1 MATTITPR
9 TIDDLERQG
18 PPDGRWELINGE
30 LVEISPGSEDHGAYG
45 LAVGS
50 ALLTF
55 TAPRGLGRTFGA
67 DTGFVLADDPPTVH
81 VPDAA
86 FVRAE
91 RLPRD
96 RDRRRF
102 LRVLPDIA
110 VEVIS
115 PSDRPGDFIAKVAL
129 WLNAGVPLVW
139 LVDPEMETVT
149 VFERGKAPLLL
160 SADQTLTGGD
170 ILPGFELPVRSIF
183 VV

>member
-1 MATTITPR
+1 MASIMHLR
-9 TIDDLERQG
+9 TVEDLERNG
-18 PPDGRWELINGE
+18 APEGRWELINGE
-30 LVEISPGSEDHGAYG
+30 LVEMSPGSEDHGAYG
-45 LAVGS
+45 LVVGS

-67 DTGFVLADDPPTVH
+67 NTGFVISDDPPTVR

-91 RLPRD
+91 RLPGD

-102 LRVLPDIA
+102 LRVMPDIA

-115 PSDRPGDFIAKVAL
+115 PSDRPGEVIAKVAL
-129 WLNAGVPLVW
+129 WLNAGVTLVW

-160 SADQTLTGGD
+160 TADQTLTGGD

>member
-1 MATTITPR
+1 MATTTQSR
-9 TIDDLERQG
+9 TVEDLERFG
-18 PPDGRWELINGE
+18 APEGRWELIDGE
-30 LVEISPGSEDHGAYG
+30 LVEMSPGSEDHGAYG

-50 ALLTF
+50 AMLTF
-55 TAPRGLGRTFGA
+55 SAPRGLGRTFGA
-67 DTGFVLADDPPTVH
+67 DTGFVVADDPPTIR

-91 RLPRD
+91 RLPVG

-115 PSDRPGDFIAKVAL
+115 PSDRPGDVIAKVAM
-129 WLNAGVPLVW
+129 WLNAGVALMW

-149 VFERGKAPLLL
+149 VFERGQAPRLLTI
-160 SADQTLTGGD
+160 DQTLDGGD

-183 VV
+183 IV

>member
-1 MATTITPR
+1 MATTIAPR
-9 TIDDLERQG
+9 TIDDLERDG
-18 PPDGRWELINGE
+18 APEGRWELINGE
-30 LVEISPGSEDHGAYG
+30 LVELSPGSEDHGAYG
-45 LAVGS
+45 VAVIVHLGS
-50 ALLTF
+50 HVYS
-55 TAPRGLGRTFGA
+55 RRLGRVFGA
-67 DTGFVLADDPPTVH
+67 DTGFVISDDPPTVR

-86 FVRAE
+86 FVLAE

-115 PSDRPGDFIAKVAL
+115 PSDRPGDVIAKVAL

-160 SADQTLTGGD
+160 TVDQTLTGGD
-170 ILPGFELPVRSIF
+170 ILPGFELPVQAIF